1 MNGKVLLLLV
11 PTMPDDLRTRL
22 FDRMKTIFP
31 DEFKYMDLSSGD
43 SDNTFPTALYT
54 IYNRYSV
61 QVCFFNKN
69 ISTTHDLKG

>member
-11 PTMPDDLRTRL
+11 PNMPDDLRARL

-31 DEFKYMDLSSGD
+31 EEFKYMDSSSD
-43 SDNTFPTALYT
+43 NSDNTFPAALYT

-61 QVCFFNKN
+61 QVLFIIIIIIQLLFNM
-69 ISTTHDLKG
+69 T

>member
-1 MNGKVLLLLV
+1 VNGKVLLLLE

-31 DEFKYMDLSSGD
+31 EEFKYMDLS

-54 IYNRYSV
+54 IYNRYSI
-61 QVCFFNKN
+61 QVYFF
-69 ISTTHDLKG
+69 

>member
-1 MNGKVLLLLV
+1 VNGKVLLLLV

-31 DEFKYMDLSSGD
+31 EEFKYMDLSSD
-43 SDNTFPTALYT
+43 VSDNTFPTALYT

-61 QVCFFNKN
+61 QVYFFYKN
-69 ISTTHDLKG
+69 ISTTH